1 MSLPEWWANRDSR
14 QRLNKNRDCQYW
26 QPLFLF
32 SEPDSS
38 PTIRSIALGT
48 TSYPAGP
55 ARIPASGIIGPGS
68 SGILASAKTF
78 MPLWAPHSSS
88 YNAWGVKQ
96 YVVSLYRI
104 VQSVPRTR
112 PNCNFAS
119 GFVKEL
125 FQAQKIANYSVVS
138 IAAPFVPVIAALIC
152 TTKRS
157 VEGVRILDLLGHQK
171 LKYSRQNSF
180 LRSGCGR

>member
-112 PNCNFAS
+112 ARGTGGGAECAGT
-119 GFVKEL
+119 GFHPRPTFRECRHGNGL
-125 FQAQKIANYSVVS
+125 S
-138 IAAPFVPVIAALIC
+138 IW
-152 TTKRS
+152 
-157 VEGVRILDLLGHQK
+157 LLSLLQ
-171 LKYSRQNSF
+171 
-180 LRSGCGR
+180 